1 MAFIDSTYLNNAYGS
16 SNVAAL
22 CPTTDELNQAIAS
35 AESMVEAALILG
47 GYSRRE
53 SSSVVATTPEIVK
66 LACYGQWLQL
76 AHLRHSLELP
86 AQAWTWI
93 NLISAIRDGSIEIDG
108 ESRSTSR
115 SAGGVSFTAS
125 DATVTGDS
133 PQMFKRS
140 RMVGY

>member
-1 MAFIDSTYLNNAYGS
+1 MAFIDSTYLNNSFGS
-16 SNVAAL
+16 ANVSAL
-22 CPTTDELNQAIAS
+22 CPTADELNQSIAS

-76 AHLRHSLELP
+76 AHLRHSLELKP
-86 AQAWTWI
+86 QAWTWI
-93 NLISAIRDGSIEIDG
+93 NLISAIRDGSVEIDG

-115 SAGGVSFTAS
+115 SVGGVSFTLS
-125 DATVTGDS
+125 SATSSTES
-133 PQMFKRS
+133 PQIFKRT
-140 RMVGY
+140 RMTGY